1 MKHKILASALLAIFT
16 AAPAFAG
23 THALLPAQPG
33 DLVPTTLLAGV
44 ASPTSPTL
52 STQLTSAANARMPR
66 IRMERRPIS
75 VSWALPH
82 DQPVKSAAKPFVR
95 SSREYWM
102 DVSATTLQRG
112 IELPLTAPGAI
123 IRLSPSDPQG
133 GRLDASKVQL
143 RLGRQSLNL
152 AQASST
158 LADAPSLQVAGMDVP
173 QASMMFKLKPELGSG
188 IATLQAPA
196 ASGRYVVHVF
206 EPESPYSVAAHGDR
220 NEVLLGNAMH
230 VRVAMDDSGKT
241 APLAAV
247 GGFLR
252 APDGTTTT
260 LTYQQQRD
268 GSFTTEVQPRNI
280 PSVPGLWEVHSFTAG
295 TDTAGNEVRRD
306 TTTVFAAAVPTAR
319 FSGMAKTSRS
329 TDHGIDI
336 TLGVTAASTSRF
348 AASAVL
354 YGRAANGRMV
364 PAAFAQ
370 SAAVLRKGDGQLV
383 LHFDRDSIKGVGAP
397 FELHDLRLQDQPAVS
412 LIERQTLAL
421 RFDTP

>member
-1 MKHKILASALLAIFT
+1 MKHRILASALLAIFT
-16 AAPAFAG
+16 ATSAFAG

-33 DLVPTTLLAGV
+33 DLVPTTLRARTAT
-44 ASPTSPTL
+44 ASPAP
-52 STQLTSAANARMPR
+52 LTSAAAEDAPR
-66 IRMERRPIS
+66 VQTERQPVS

-82 DQPVKSAAKPFVR
+82 DQPVESAAQPFEH

-112 IELPLTAPGAI
+112 IELPLTAPGAV

-133 GRLDASKVQL
+133 GRLDAGKVQL
-143 RLGRQSLNL
+143 RLGRQSLNVP
-152 AQASST
+152 QASST
-158 LADAPSLQVAGMDVP
+158 LADEQSLRAAGLDVP

-188 IATLQAPA
+188 IATLQAPT

-206 EPESPYSVAAHGDR
+206 EPQSPYSVTARGDR
-220 NEVLLGNAMH
+220 SEVLLGNDMR
-230 VRVAMDDSGKT
+230 VRVAMHDADKA

-252 APDGTTTT
+252 APDGTTTN
-260 LTYQQQRD
+260 LAYQRQQD
-268 GSFTTEVQPRNI
+268 GSFTTDVQPRNI
-280 PSVPGLWEVHSFTAG
+280 PATPGLWEVHSFTAG
-295 TDTAGNEVRRD
+295 TDAAGNEVRRD

-319 FSGMAKTSRS
+319 FSGVAKTSRS
-329 TDHGIDI
+329 ADHGIDI
-336 TLGVTAASTSRF
+336 TLGVTAASSSRF

-354 YGRAANGRMV
+354 YGRATNGRMV

-370 SAAVLRKGDGQLV
+370 SAAVLDKGDGQLV
-383 LHFDRDSIKGVGAP
+383 LHFDADSIKGVGAP

-412 LIERQTLAL
+412 LIERQAVAL